1 VGVIDDRGF
10 TGRQLA
16 DVSVRLY
23 IARLS
28 MKLENV
34 WVNTRRFLS
43 WILLACVASAGL
55 AACSSGSSTSSAP
68 SSSPSSSAAAQPSS
82 SSTSSGTAADAKAIA
97 ANWTAFFNP
106 KTPVAQRV
114 ALLQDGSEFA
124 TIIKSQAGG
133 GLAASATAKVTKV
146 TVITSSQAAVV
157 YSILLD
163 GQPALSNQKGV
174 AVNQDGTWKV
184 GVSSFCG
191 LLALENGGKTSSL
204 PAACQ
209 AS

>member
-1 VGVIDDRGF
+1 
-10 TGRQLA
+10 
-16 DVSVRLY
+16 
-23 IARLS
+23 

-55 AACSSGSSTSSAP
+55 AACSSSSTSSAP
-68 SSSPSSSAAAQPSS
+68 ASSPSSSAAAQPSS
-82 SSTSSGTAADAKAIA
+82 SSTSSGTAAAATAIA

-114 ALLQDGSEFA
+114 ALLQDGSVFSS
-124 TIIKSQAGG
+124 IIKAQAGG

-174 AVNQDGTWKV
+174 AVYQDGTWKV

-209 AS
+209 SAS